1 MGQKRRTKK
10 CVFEPKKVFLSQK
23 FNPFM
28 MLAMEP
34 ARLLRTWQRH
44 YRHTGDYTTGAWGV
58 AANV

>member
-1 MGQKRRTKK
+1 MGQKRRTKN
-10 CVFEPKKVFLSQK
+10 VFLNQKSFLSQK

-34 ARLLRTWQRH
+34 ARLLRAWQRH